1 MIKRWLLPGTL
12 MAAALVL
19 VAGFLNAPRTI
30 TAQEMS
36 ASPSADMAAHPAHIH
51 MGTCATLGEVM
62 YPLEDVAHIE
72 DVTER
77 PETAGMMGSPAAES
91 AEEMAG
97 EASPT
102 GDMDDMANVVAQST
116 TTVDASLDDILAA
129 EHAINV
135 HESMENIQNYIA
147 CGDITGTPTDGQ
159 LEVQLNELNGSG
171 YEGMATLSDNGDG
184 TTNVVVQLM
193 MVEVGAEDMATPTS

>member
-1 MIKRWLLPGTL
+1 MVKRWLLSGAML
-12 MAAALVL
+12 AAALVL
-19 VAGFLNAPRTI
+19 MAGVVIAPRI
-30 TAQEMS
+30 GSAQDMS
-36 ASPSADMAAHPAHIH
+36 ASPSAETLAHPAHIH

-77 PETAGMMGSPAAES
+77 PETAGAMGSPAADS
-91 AEEMAG
+91 AEQMAG

-102 GDMDDMANVVAQST
+102 AGDMMANVVAQST

-159 LEVQLNELNGSG
+159 LEIQLNELNGSG

-193 MVEVGAEDMATPTS
+193 MVEGMATPTS